1 MATQQ
6 VPTSYKDPFWS
17 DLAANTEQK
26 LGLPSGLLVSILT
39 RGERSNADQV
49 SEAGARTPF
58 QIIPATRKAVLD
70 KYGIDAY
77 LNPQTAAEAAGLLL
91 KESLDRNQGNIVLA
105 AAEYHG
111 GTDPKNWGP
120 RTKAYMQRVSQGVR
134 ELTPQAA
141 PAAPTIAEGGTT
153 STFQRALAASP
164 MAAVPQDAIARVFEA
179 YNSGQMTPAEAS
191 EFEADVKAG
200 NIMLP
205 RGAALRGQQQPQG
218 ARPTIPELP
227 APVLEAYRTGR
238 MTRDE
243 MMELER
249 DVANGMAKVP
259 TGFQLQKTE
268 PMGVLGG
275 IREAITGTERTT
287 PTTEAL
293 PDWASMP
300 ELNTFSMASFKS
312 ALGTMMTNPQETVQV
327 IQANFPGVKVSQ
339 DEKGNFVLQ
348 SSIDGQMYAIK
359 PGFQLSDIPRAAG
372 ALAAFTPA
380 GRAATIPG
388 AIAGG
393 AATQAGIEA
402 TQAVTGGQFNTGEV
416 ALAGAL
422 GGAGQAVTRVPQ
434 MVRAVRGGEVP
445 PAAPAAA
452 PVAPAAPA
460 AGRIEPTLEPAPMMP
475 AGVQPSGAVTFP
487 VPPTPGAAPA
497 GAPMGTAMAPA
508 APAAAAAAPMTTA
521 ELAQTARTA
530 AGGGMGAGRATEV
543 LATQAAPDP
552 KILEAARR
560 LKIEQYL
567 QPDHLTSNQA
577 YRELAQA
584 VKSIPGSQAR
594 AAELTGLEDV
604 GKQADDLITQ
614 IGGMTDLSRMN
625 QAVRTNLSQTVA
637 NLERRANTAYD
648 DLRQNIPAQT
658 RGPADNVLA
667 FVEQR
672 ALDLDGPKNLSPLEK
687 AVRSKLSPKEIKDA
701 DGNVIGMRQPTYAL
715 IDDVRRDIG
724 AAARQQGA
732 FKDADTG
739 LAKRLYA
746 LIDDDQFALAEAA
759 GQGEQY
765 RLAKSLVAMRKGIED
780 DMISLFGRELDQS
793 LVTKLSTATTAL
805 SKGDAD
811 KLVKVLQAI
820 PEDMRQMVAAS
831 ALNTAFG
838 KATQNG
844 ALNFNTYA
852 NWYEGLLQNKQAYA
866 ALMNNLPQPARKA
879 LSDLYR
885 VSNNVRKATRERI
898 TTGRIQAVQQE
909 LQGADTLLSNVFNVA
924 KRAAIGIPAEAATT
938 AVGLPGAGI
947 ASGLTAALSKGV
959 KPEVLKAAD
968 ELISSPEFQRLAVE
982 GATKTNPSQATI
994 RSVALSAA
1002 FRRFADAAK
1011 MPRELSWRERWLV
1024 QSMQA
1029 AGQFDQENQK

>member
-17 DLAANTEQK
+17 DLATNTEQR
-26 LGLPSGLLVSILT
+26 LGLPEGILVSVLT

-77 LNPQTAAEAAGLLL
+77 LNPQTAAEAAGLVL
-91 KESLDRNQGNIVLA
+91 KESLDRNKGNVMLA

-120 RTKAYMQRVSQGVR
+120 RTKSYMQRVSQGVR
-134 ELTPQAA
+134 ELTAQAA
-141 PAAPTIAEGGTT
+141 PAAPTIAEGGAT
-153 STFQRALAASP
+153 STFQRAMAGSP
-164 MAAVPQDAIARVFEA
+164 MGAVPQDAIARVFQA
-179 YNSGQMTPAEAS
+179 YNSGQMTPEESA
-191 EFEADVKAG
+191 EFESDVKAG

-205 RGAALRGQQQPQG
+205 QGAALRGQQPQG
-218 ARPTIPELP
+218 ARPTIQELP
-227 APVLEAYRTGR
+227 APVLEAYSTGR

-249 DVANGMAKVP
+249 DVANGMARVP
-259 TGFQLQKTE
+259 AGFQLQKTE
-268 PMGVLGG
+268 PLGILGG
-275 IREAITGTERTT
+275 IREAVTGTERAT

-312 ALGTMMTNPQETVQV
+312 ALGTMMSSPQETVQI
-327 IQANFPGVKVSQ
+327 IQANFPGVKVAQ

-348 SSIDGQMYAIK
+348 SSIDGQLYAIK
-359 PGFQLSDIPRAAG
+359 PGFQVSDIPRAGG
-372 ALAAFTPA
+372 AVAAFTPA

-388 AIAGG
+388 AVVAGG
-393 AATQAGIEA
+393 ATQAGIEA
-402 TQAVTGGQFNTGEV
+402 TQAATGGRFDTGEV

-422 GGAGQAVTRVPQ
+422 GGAGQAVTRIPQ

-445 PAAPAAA
+445 PVAQAVAPAAA
-452 PVAPAAPA
+452 
-460 AGRIEPTLEPAPMMP
+460 RIEPTLEAAPMMP

-487 VPPTPGAAPA
+487 VPPRA
-497 GAPMGTAMAPA
+497 GAAPA
-508 APAAAAAAPMTTA
+508 APAAAAPAAVLTPQ
-521 ELAQTARTA
+521 ELAQTTRTA
-530 AGGGMGAGRATEV
+530 AGGGLGAGRATEV

-552 KILEAARR
+552 KVLEAARR
-560 LKIEQYL
+560 LKIEEYL

-594 AAELTGLEDV
+594 AAEIAGLESV

-637 NLERRANTAYD
+637 NLERQADTAYQG
-648 DLRQNIPAQT
+648 LRKAIPAQT

-687 AVRSKLSPKEIKDA
+687 SVRSKLSPKEIKDA
-701 DGNVIGMRQPTYAL
+701 EGNVIGMRQPTYAL

-759 GQGEQY
+759 GRGEQY
-765 RLAKSLVAMRKGIED
+765 RLAKSLVSMRKGIED

-820 PEDMRQMVAAS
+820 PQDMRQMVAAS

-844 ALNFNTYA
+844 VLNFNTYA

-909 LQGADTLLSNVFNVA
+909 IQGADTLLSNIFNVA

-938 AVGLPGAGI
+938 AIGLPGAGI

-959 KPEVLKAAD
+959 KSDVLKAAD
-968 ELISSPEFQRLAVE
+968 DLISSPEFQRLAVE
-982 GATKTNPSQATI
+982 GATKTTPNQATV

-1002 FRRFADAAK
+1002 FKRFADAAK
-1011 MPRELSWRERWLV
+1011 MPRELSWREKWLV

-1029 AGQFDQENQK
+1029 AGQFDQENQ

>member
-26 LGLPSGLLVSILT
+26 LGLPDGLLVSVLT

-134 ELTPQAA
+134 ELTAQTA
-141 PAAPTIAEGGTT
+141 PATPTISEGGTT

-164 MAAVPQDAIARVFEA
+164 MAAIPQDAIARVFEA

-275 IREAITGTERTT
+275 IREAVTGTERTT

-293 PDWASMP
+293 PDWAGMP

-372 ALAAFTPA
+372 AIAAFTPA
-380 GRAATIPG
+380 GRATTIPG

-402 TQAVTGGQFNTGEV
+402 TQAGTGGQFDTGEV

-445 PAAPAAA
+445 PAAPAVA

-487 VPPTPGAAPA
+487 VPSTPGAAPA

-508 APAAAAAAPMTTA
+508 APAAAAAAPMTTT

-594 AAELTGLEDV
+594 AAELTGLEAV

-759 GQGEQY
+759 GRGEQY

-1029 AGQFDQENQK
+1029 AGQFDQQRER

>member
-26 LGLPSGLLVSILT
+26 LGLPSGLLVSVLT

-134 ELTPQAA
+134 ELTTQAA
-141 PAAPTIAEGGTT
+141 PAGRPAATIAEGGTT

-164 MAAVPQDAIARVFEA
+164 MGAVPQDAIARVFEA

-249 DVANGMAKVP
+249 DVANGMARVP

-275 IREAITGTERTT
+275 IREAVTGTERAT
-287 PTTEAL
+287 PTTQAL

-312 ALGTMMTNPQETVQV
+312 ALGTLMSNPQETVQV
-327 IQANFPGVKVSQ
+327 IQANFPGVKVAQ

-359 PGFQLSDIPRAAG
+359 PGFQISDIPRAAG
-372 ALAAFTPA
+372 AIAAFTPA
-380 GRAATIPG
+380 GRATTIPG
-388 AIAGG
+388 AVVAGG
-393 AATQAGIEA
+393 ATQAGIEA
-402 TQAVTGGQFNTGEV
+402 TQAATGGRFDTGEV
-416 ALAGAL
+416 ALAGAM
-422 GGAGQAVTRVPQ
+422 GGAGQAVTRIPQ
-434 MVRAVRGGEVP
+434 MVRAVRGGE
-445 PAAPAAA
+445 AP
-452 PVAPAAPA
+452 PVAPAAGEQVA
-460 AGRIEPTLEPAPMMP
+460 APIMPPTGTVREISPT
-475 AGVQPSGAVTFP
+475 GAVGP
-487 VPPTPGAAPA
+487 EVPLAAPAAPA
-497 GAPMGTAMAPA
+497 GAPMGTAMAPAAPA

-530 AGGGMGAGRATEV
+530 TGGGMGAGRATEV

-552 KILEAARR
+552 KVLEAARR
-560 LKIEQYL
+560 LKIEGYL

-594 AAELTGLEDV
+594 AAELTGLEAV

-648 DLRQNIPAQT
+648 DLRQSIPAQT

-739 LAKRLYA
+739 LARRLYS

-759 GQGEQY
+759 GRGEQY
-765 RLAKSLVAMRKGIED
+765 RLAKSLVSMRKGIED
-780 DMISLFGRELDQS
+780 DMVSLFGRELDQS
-793 LVTKLSTATTAL
+793 LVTKLSTATTSL

-909 LQGADTLLSNVFNVA
+909 LQGTDSLLSNVFNVA

-968 ELISSPEFQRLAVE
+968 ELIASPEFQRLAVE
-982 GATKTNPSQATI
+982 GATKTNPSQSTI

>member
-26 LGLPSGLLVSILT
+26 LGLPSGLLVSVLT

-91 KESLDRNQGNIVLA
+91 RESLDRNQGNIVLA

-120 RTKAYMQRVSQGVR
+120 RTRAYMQRVSQGVR
-134 ELTPQAA
+134 ELAPQAA
-141 PAAPTIAEGGTT
+141 PAGRPAATIAEGGTI
-153 STFQRALAASP
+153 STFQRALGTSP
-164 MAAVPQDAIARVFEA
+164 MAAVPKDAIARVFDA

-191 EFEADVKAG
+191 EFEADVKVG

-205 RGAALRGQQQPQG
+205 RGAALRGQQPQG

-227 APVLEAYRTGR
+227 APVMEAYRTGR

-259 TGFQLQKTE
+259 AGFQLQKTE
-268 PMGVLGG
+268 PMGMLGG
-275 IREAITGTERTT
+275 IREAVTGTERTT
-287 PTTEAL
+287 PTTQAL

-312 ALGTMMTNPQETVQV
+312 ALGTLMSNPQETVQV

-348 SSIDGQMYAIK
+348 SSIDGKMYAIK
-359 PGFQLSDIPRAAG
+359 PGFQVSDIPRAAG
-372 ALAAFTPA
+372 AVAAFTPA
-380 GRAATIPG
+380 GRATTIPG

-393 AATQAGIEA
+393 AATQVGIEA
-402 TQAVTGGQFNTGEV
+402 SQAATGGRFDTGEV
-416 ALAGAL
+416 ALAGAM
-422 GGAGQAVTRVPQ
+422 GGAGQAVTRIPQ
-434 MVRAVRGGEVP
+434 MVRAMRGGE
-445 PAAPAAA
+445 AP
-452 PVAPAAPA
+452 PVAPAAGEQVA
-460 AGRIEPTLEPAPMMP
+460 APIM
-475 AGVQPSGAVTFP
+475 
-487 VPPTPGAAPA
+487 PPTGTVREISPTGTVGPEVPLAAPAAPA

-508 APAAAAAAPMTTA
+508 APAAPAAAAAAPMTTS

-530 AGGGMGAGRATEV
+530 TGGGMGAGRATEV

-552 KILEAARR
+552 KVLEAARR
-560 LKIEQYL
+560 LKIEGYL
-567 QPDHLTSNQA
+567 QSDHLTSNQA

-594 AAELTGLEDV
+594 AAELTGLEAV

-759 GQGEQY
+759 GRGEQY
-765 RLAKSLVAMRKGIED
+765 RLAKSLVAMRKGFED
-780 DMISLFGRELDQS
+780 DMVSLFGRELDQS

-811 KLVKVLQAI
+811 KLIKVLQAI

-909 LQGADTLLSNVFNVA
+909 LQGTDSLLSNVFNVA

-982 GATKTNPSQATI
+982 GATKTTPSQSTI

>member
-26 LGLPSGLLVSILT
+26 LGLPSGLLVSVLT

-134 ELTPQAA
+134 ELTTQAA
-141 PAAPTIAEGGTT
+141 PAGRPAATIAEGGTM
-153 STFQRALAASP
+153 STFQRALGASS
-164 MAAVPQDAIARVFEA
+164 MAAVPQDAIARVFDA

-205 RGAALRGQQQPQG
+205 RGAALRGQQPQG

-249 DVANGMAKVP
+249 DVANGMARVP

-275 IREAITGTERTT
+275 IREAVTGTERTT
-287 PTTEAL
+287 PTTQAL

-312 ALGTMMTNPQETVQV
+312 ALGTLMSNPQETVQV

-359 PGFQLSDIPRAAG
+359 PGFQVSDIPRAAG

-380 GRAATIPG
+380 GRATTIPG

-402 TQAVTGGQFNTGEV
+402 TQAATGGRFDTGEV

-422 GGAGQAVTRVPQ
+422 GGAGQAVTRIPQ
-434 MVRAVRGGEVP
+434 MVRAVRGGE
-445 PAAPAAA
+445 AP
-452 PVAPAAPA
+452 PVAPAAGEQVA
-460 AGRIEPTLEPAPMMP
+460 APMMP
-475 AGVQPSGAVTFP
+475 PTGTVREISPTGAVGP
-487 VPPTPGAAPA
+487 EVPLAAPAAPA

-508 APAAAAAAPMTTA
+508 APAAPAAAAAAPMTTT

-530 AGGGMGAGRATEV
+530 TGGGMGAGRATEV

-552 KILEAARR
+552 KVLEAARR
-560 LKIEQYL
+560 LKIEGYL

-594 AAELTGLEDV
+594 AVELTGLEAV

-759 GQGEQY
+759 GRGEQY
-765 RLAKSLVAMRKGIED
+765 RLAKSLVSMRKGIED

-831 ALNTAFG
+831 AMNTAFG

-909 LQGADTLLSNVFNVA
+909 LQGTDSLLSNVFNVA

-982 GATKTNPSQATI
+982 GATKTNPSQSTI

-1029 AGQFDQENQK
+1029 AGQFDQENTK

>member
-1 MATQQ
+1 MAEQQ
-6 VPTSYKDPFWS
+6 VPNSYKDPYWS
-17 DLAANTEQK
+17 NLSSSVEKK
-26 LGLPSGLLVSILT
+26 LNLPEGILVSVVT
-39 RGERSNADQV
+39 RGEMSNNNQV
-49 SEAGARTPF
+49 SSAGARTPF
-58 QIIPATRKAVLD
+58 QIIPETRKLVLN

-91 KESLDRNQGNIVLA
+91 KESLERNKGNIAMAVG
-105 AAEYHG
+105 EYNG
-111 GTDPKNWGP
+111 GTDPKRWDSTVKP
-120 RTKAYMQRVSQGVR
+120 YIQRVTQGIR
-134 ELTPQAA
+134 DLTAQA
-141 PAAPTIAEGGTT
+141 PAAQPSATQVPATQAPAAQASAPTIAEGGTQ
-153 STFQRALAASP
+153 STFQRVFATSP
-164 MAAVPQDAIARVFEA
+164 LSDVSQDKIAKVFKA
-179 YNSGQMTPAEAS
+179 YESNQMTPAEAS

-200 NIMLP
+200 KIMLP
-205 RGAALRGQQQPQG
+205 RGAALRGQQPQG
-218 ARPTIPELP
+218 AQATISELP
-227 APVLEAYRTGR
+227 APVLEAYKTGR

-249 DVANGMAKVP
+249 DVANGMVRVP
-259 TGFQLQKTE
+259 AGFQLQKTE
-268 PMGVLGG
+268 PMGILGS
-275 IREAITGTERTT
+275 IREAITGTERAT
-287 PTTEAL
+287 PTTREL
-293 PDWASMP
+293 PDWAGMP

-312 ALGTMMTNPQETVQV
+312 ALGTMMSSPQETVQV
-327 IQANFPGVKVSQ
+327 IKSNFPGVKVSQ
-339 DEKGNFVLQ
+339 DEKGNYVMQ
-348 SSIDGQMYAIK
+348 SSIDGQFYAIK
-359 PGFQLSDIPRAAG
+359 PGPQVSDIPRVAG
-372 ALAAFTPA
+372 AIAAFTPA

-402 TQAVTGGQFNTGEV
+402 TQAATGGRFDTGEV

-422 GGAGQAVTRVPQ
+422 GGAGQAVSRIPQ
-434 MVRAVRGGEVP
+434 VVRAVRGGEVP
-445 PAAPAAA
+445 PAAPAPAPAA
-452 PVAPAAPA
+452 PVAPPAAPA
-460 AGRIEPTLEPAPMMP
+460 A
-475 AGVQPSGAVTFP
+475 P
-487 VPPTPGAAPA
+487 VAAAPA
-497 GAPMGTAMAPA
+497 GAPIGTAMAPA
-508 APAAAAAAPMTTA
+508 APAAPAAAAAVPMTTT

-530 AGGGMGAGRATEV
+530 TGGGMGAGRATEV

-552 KILEAARR
+552 KVLEAARR
-560 LKIEQYL
+560 LNIEGYL

-594 AAELTGLEDV
+594 AAELTGLEAV

-687 AVRSKLSPKEIKDA
+687 AVRSKLSAKEIKDEA
-701 DGNVIGMRQPTYAL
+701 GNVIGTRPPTYAL

-746 LIDDDQFALAEAA
+746 LIDNDQFALAEAA
-759 GQGEQY
+759 GRGEQY

-780 DMISLFGRELDQS
+780 DMVSLFGKQLDQS

-805 SKGDAD
+805 SKGDSE
-811 KLVKVLQAI
+811 KLVKMLQAI
-820 PEDMRQMVAAS
+820 PQDMRQMVAAS

-866 ALMNNLPQPARKA
+866 AIMNNLPQPARKS

-909 LQGADTLLSNVFNVA
+909 LQGADSLLSNVFNVA
-924 KRAAIGIPAEAATT
+924 KKAAVGIPAEAATT
-938 AVGLPGAGI
+938 AMGLPGAGI
-947 ASGLTAALSKGV
+947 ASGLTAALTKGA
-959 KPEVLKAAD
+959 KPNILKAAD

-982 GATKTNPSQATI
+982 GATKTTPGKSTI
-994 RSVALSAA
+994 RSVARSAA

-1011 MPRELSWRERWLV
+1011 MPKELSWRERWLV
-1024 QSMQA
+1024 QSMQS
-1029 AGQFDQENQK
+1029 AGQFNQEKK

>member
-1 MATQQ
+1 MATREI
-6 VPTSYKDPFWS
+6 PTSYKDPFWS

-26 LGLPSGLLVSILT
+26 LGLPSGLLVSVLT

-77 LNPQTAAEAAGLLL
+77 LSPENAAEAAGRLL

-120 RTKAYMQRVSQGVR
+120 RTKSYMQRVSQGVR
-134 ELTPQAA
+134 ELTAQTVPAQQA
-141 PAAPTIAEGGTT
+141 TIAEGGMT
-153 STFQRALAASP
+153 STFQRALGASS
-164 MAAVPQDAIARVFEA
+164 MASVPQDAISRVYQA
-179 YNSGQMTPAEAS
+179 YSTGQMTPEESA

-200 NIMLP
+200 TIMLP
-205 RGAALRGQQQPQG
+205 RGAALRGQAQPQG
-218 ARPTIPELP
+218 ARATIPELP
-227 APVLEAYRTGR
+227 APVLQAYSTGR

-249 DVANGMAKVP
+249 DVANGMARVP
-259 TGFQLQKTE
+259 AGFQLQKTE

-275 IREAITGTERTT
+275 IREAVTGTERAT

-293 PDWASMP
+293 PDWAGMP

-312 ALGTMMTNPQETVQV
+312 ALGTMMTNPAETVQV
-327 IQANFPGVKVSQ
+327 IQANFPGVKVAQ

-348 SSIDGQMYAIK
+348 SSIDGQFYAIK
-359 PGFQLSDIPRAAG
+359 PGFQVSDIPRAAG

-380 GRAATIPG
+380 GRATTIPG
-388 AIAGG
+388 AIVAGG
-393 AATQAGIEA
+393 ATQAGIEA
-402 TQAVTGGQFNTGEV
+402 TQAATGGRFDTGEV

-422 GGAGQAVTRVPQ
+422 GGAGQAVTRIPQ
-434 MVRAVRGGEVP
+434 AVRAIRGGEVP
-445 PAAPAAA
+445 PTPAAAPGAA
-452 PVAPAAPA
+452 PVAPGGAAAAPVTPA
-460 AGRIEPTLEPAPMMP
+460 A
-475 AGVQPSGAVTFP
+475 
-487 VPPTPGAAPA
+487 AAP

-508 APAAAAAAPMTTA
+508 VPVAPAAAAAPAAGPAMMTA
-521 ELAQTARTA
+521 EELAATTRQA
-530 AGGGMGAGRATEV
+530 AGGGFGAGRATTI
-543 LATQAAPDP
+543 LAGQAAPDP
-552 KILEAARR
+552 KVLEAARR

-584 VKSIPGSQAR
+584 VKSVPGSQAR
-594 AAELTGLEDV
+594 AAEIAGLEQV
-604 GKQADDLITQ
+604 GKQADDLITR

-625 QAVRTNLSQTVA
+625 QAVRTNLDQTVT
-637 NLERRANTAYD
+637 NLERQANKVYD
-648 DLRQNIPAQT
+648 DLRANVPAQT
-658 RGPADNVLA
+658 RGPADNVLT

-672 ALDLDGPKNLSPLEK
+672 ALDLDGPQNLSSLEK
-687 AVRSKLSPKEIKDA
+687 SVRRKLTPREIKDEA
-701 DGNVIGMRQPTYAL
+701 GNVVGMRYPTYAL

-724 AAARQQGA
+724 AAARQQGPFA
-732 FKDADTG
+732 DADTG

-746 LIDDDQFALAEAA
+746 LIDDDQFSLAETV
-759 GQGEQY
+759 GRGEQY
-765 RLAKSLVAMRKGIED
+765 RLAKSLVAMRKGFED
-780 DMISLFGRELDQS
+780 DMVSLFGKQLDQS
-793 LVTKLSTATTAL
+793 LVTKLSTATQAL

-811 KLVKVLQAI
+811 KLVNILKAI
-820 PEDMRQMVAAS
+820 PQDMRQMVAAS

-852 NWYEGLLQNKQAYA
+852 NWYEALLQNKQAYA
-866 ALMNNLPQPARKA
+866 ALMNNLPQPARKS

-885 VSNNVRKATRERI
+885 VADNVRKATRERI

-909 LQGADTLLSNVFNVA
+909 LQGADTLIGNVFGVA
-924 KRAAIGIPAEAATT
+924 KRAAIGLPIEAGTT
-938 AVGLPGAGI
+938 AMGLPGAGI

-959 KPEVLKAAD
+959 KPQVAKAAD
-968 ELISSPEFQRLAVE
+968 ELIASPEFQRLAVE
-982 GATKTNPSQATI
+982 GATRTTPNPATVKA
-994 RSVALSAA
+994 VAMSAA

-1011 MPRELSWRERWLV
+1011 MPREMSWRERWLV

>member
-26 LGLPSGLLVSILT
+26 LGLPSGLLVSVLT

-120 RTKAYMQRVSQGVR
+120 RTKSYMQRVSQGVR
-134 ELTPQAA
+134 ELTTQTA

-153 STFQRALAASP
+153 STFQRALGASP
-164 MAAVPQDAIARVFEA
+164 MGAVPQDAIARVFEA

-205 RGAALRGQQQPQG
+205 RGAALRGQQPQG

-249 DVANGMAKVP
+249 DVANGMARVP

-275 IREAITGTERTT
+275 IREAVTGTERTT
-287 PTTEAL
+287 PTTQAL

-312 ALGTMMTNPQETVQV
+312 ALGTLMSNPQETVQV
-327 IQANFPGVKVSQ
+327 IQANFPGVKISQ

-359 PGFQLSDIPRAAG
+359 PGFQVSDIPRAAG
-372 ALAAFTPA
+372 AIAAFTPA
-380 GRAATIPG
+380 GRATTIPG

-402 TQAVTGGQFNTGEV
+402 TQAATGGRFDTGEV
-416 ALAGAL
+416 ALAGAM
-422 GGAGQAVTRVPQ
+422 GGAGQAVTRIPQ
-434 MVRAVRGGEVP
+434 MVRAVRGGE
-445 PAAPAAA
+445 AP
-452 PVAPAAPA
+452 PVAPAAGEQVA
-460 AGRIEPTLEPAPMMP
+460 APITPPTGTVREISPT
-475 AGVQPSGAVTFP
+475 GAVGP
-487 VPPTPGAAPA
+487 EVPLAAPPAPA

-508 APAAAAAAPMTTA
+508 TPAAPAVAAAAPMTTT

-530 AGGGMGAGRATEV
+530 TGGGMGAGRATEV

-552 KILEAARR
+552 KVLEAARR
-560 LKIEQYL
+560 LKIEGYL

-594 AAELTGLEDV
+594 AAELTGLEAV
-604 GKQADDLITQ
+604 GKQADNLITQ

-625 QAVRTNLSQTVA
+625 QAVRTNLSQTVT
-637 NLERRANTAYD
+637 NLERKANTAYD

-759 GQGEQY
+759 GRGEQY

-780 DMISLFGRELDQS
+780 DMVSLFGRELDQS

-885 VSNNVRKATRERI
+885 VSDNVRKATRERI

-909 LQGADTLLSNVFNVA
+909 LQGADTLLSNIFNVA

-982 GATKTNPSQATI
+982 GATKTNPSQSTI

-1029 AGQFDQENQK
+1029 AGQFDQENQR

>member
-1 MATQQ
+1 MAKQEA
-6 VPTSYKDPFWS
+6 PKSYKDPFWS
-17 DLAANTEQK
+17 DLATSVEQK
-26 LGLPSGLLVSILT
+26 LELPSGLLKSVLLY
-39 RGERSNADQV
+39 GERSNADQV
-49 SEAGARTPF
+49 SEAGAKTPF

-70 KYGIDAY
+70 KYGVDAY
-77 LNPQTAAEAAGLLL
+77 LSPQTAAEAAGLLL
-91 KESLDRNQGNIVLA
+91 KESLRRNKGDIKLA

-111 GTDPKNWGP
+111 GTNPANWGP
-120 RTKAYMQRVSQGVR
+120 RTKSYIERVSAGV
-134 ELTPQAA
+134 EQPQATL
-141 PAAPTIAEGGTT
+141 PGGEA
-153 STFQRALAASP
+153 STFQRVMASRGGAPAAGGG
-164 MAAVPQDAIARVFEA
+164 MAANSIQNIYNA
-179 YNSGQMTPAEAS
+179 YSSGKMTPDEAA
-191 EFEADVKAG
+191 EFEADVQSG
-200 NIMLP
+200 SIMLP
-205 RGAALRGQQQPQG
+205 RGAALRGQTPAPAAGTQ
-218 ARPTIPELP
+218 ASTRVAELP
-227 APVLEAYRTGR
+227 PAVVEAYNTGR
-238 MTRDE
+238 MTRQE
-243 MMELER
+243 MMDLEA
-249 DVANGMAKVP
+249 DVKNGMVRAP
-259 TGFQLQKTE
+259 AGMQLKGTE
-268 PMGVLGG
+268 PLGILGG
-275 IREAITGTERTT
+275 IREAVTGTERETQAT
-287 PTTEAL
+287 QTL
-293 PDWASMP
+293 PEWTAMP
-300 ELNTFSMASFKS
+300 ELNQMSVASFKT
-312 ALGTMMTNPQETVQV
+312 ALGTLLSNPSETVQ
-327 IQANFPGVKVSQ
+327 ILQANFPGVQVRQ

-348 SSIDGQMYAIK
+348 SSIDGQFYAIK
-359 PGFQLSDIPRAAG
+359 PGFQLSDIPRAVG
-372 ALAAFTPA
+372 AIAAFTPA
-380 GRAATIPG
+380 GRATTIPG
-388 AIAGG
+388 AVVAGG
-393 AATQAGIEA
+393 ATQAGIEA
-402 TQAVTGGQFNTGEV
+402 TQAATGGRFDTGEV

-422 GGAGQAVTRVPQ
+422 GGAGQAVTRIPQ

-452 PVAPAAPA
+452 PVAPAAPGA
-460 AGRIEPTLEPAPMMP
+460 AAPATP
-475 AGVQPSGAVTFP
+475 VAVAP
-487 VPPTPGAAPA
+487 AAPA

-508 APAAAAAAPMTTA
+508 APAAPATAAAAPMTTA

-530 AGGGMGAGRATEV
+530 TGGGMGAGRATEV

-552 KILEAARR
+552 KVLEAARR
-560 LKIEQYL
+560 LKIEGYL

-594 AAELTGLEDV
+594 AAELTGLEAV

-759 GQGEQY
+759 GRGEQY
-765 RLAKSLVAMRKGIED
+765 RLAKSLVSMRKGIED
-780 DMISLFGRELDQS
+780 DMVSLFGRELDQS
-793 LVTKLSTATTAL
+793 LVTKLSTATTSL

-885 VSNNVRKATRERI
+885 VSDNVRKATRERI

-909 LQGADTLLSNVFNVA
+909 LQGADTLLSNIFNVA
-924 KRAAIGIPAEAATT
+924 KRAAVGIPAEAATT

-968 ELISSPEFQRLAVE
+968 ELIASPEFQRLAVE
-982 GATKTNPSQATI
+982 GATKTNPSQSTI

-1011 MPRELSWRERWLV
+1011 LPQSLDARVQWLQSAV
-1024 QSMQA
+1024 QT
-1029 AGQFDQENQK
+1029 GRQFEQENK

>member
-26 LGLPSGLLVSILT
+26 LGLPSGLLVSVLT

-58 QIIPATRKAVLD
+58 QIIPSTRKAVLD

-141 PAAPTIAEGGTT
+141 PAGRPAATIAEGGTT

-205 RGAALRGQQQPQG
+205 RGVVLRGQQQPQG

-249 DVANGMAKVP
+249 DVANGMARVP

-268 PMGVLGG
+268 PMGVLGAV
-275 IREAITGTERTT
+275 REAVTGTERTT
-287 PTTEAL
+287 PTTQAL

-312 ALGTMMTNPQETVQV
+312 ALGTLMSNPQETVQV

-359 PGFQLSDIPRAAG
+359 PGFQVSDIPRAAG
-372 ALAAFTPA
+372 AIAAFTPA
-380 GRAATIPG
+380 GRATTIPG

-402 TQAVTGGQFNTGEV
+402 TQAATGGRFDTGEV
-416 ALAGAL
+416 ALAGAM
-422 GGAGQAVTRVPQ
+422 GGAGQAVTRIPQ
-434 MVRAVRGGEVP
+434 MVRAVRGGE
-445 PAAPAAA
+445 AP
-452 PVAPAAPA
+452 PVAPAAGEQVA
-460 AGRIEPTLEPAPMMP
+460 APITPPTGTVREISPT
-475 AGVQPSGAVTFP
+475 GAVGP
-487 VPPTPGAAPA
+487 EVPLAAPPAPA

-508 APAAAAAAPMTTA
+508 APVAPAAAAAAPMTTT

-530 AGGGMGAGRATEV
+530 TGGGMGAGRATEV

-552 KILEAARR
+552 KVLEAARR
-560 LKIEQYL
+560 LKIEGYL

-594 AAELTGLEDV
+594 AAELTGLEAV

-759 GQGEQY
+759 GRGEQY
-765 RLAKSLVAMRKGIED
+765 RLAKSLVSMRKGIED
-780 DMISLFGRELDQS
+780 DMVSLFGRELDQS

-885 VSNNVRKATRERI
+885 VSDNVRKATRERI

-968 ELISSPEFQRLAVE
+968 ELIASPEFQRLAVE
-982 GATKTNPSQATI
+982 GATKTTPSQSTI

-1029 AGQFDQENQK
+1029 AGQFDQENTK

>member
-17 DLAANTEQK
+17 DLAVNTERK
-26 LGLPSGLLVSILT
+26 LGLPDGLLVSVLT

-134 ELTPQAA
+134 ELTTQAA

-153 STFQRALAASP
+153 STFQRALGASTVG
-164 MAAVPQDAIARVFEA
+164 AVPQDAIARVFQA
-179 YNSGQMTPAEAS
+179 YSSGQMTPAEAA
-191 EFEADVKAG
+191 EFEADVQAG

-205 RGAALRGQQQPQG
+205 RGAALRGQQPQG

-259 TGFQLQKTE
+259 AGFQLQKTE

-275 IREAITGTERTT
+275 IREAVTGTERAT
-287 PTTEAL
+287 PTTQAL

-312 ALGTMMTNPQETVQV
+312 ALGTMMTSPEETVQV

-359 PGFQLSDIPRAAG
+359 PGFQVSDIPRAAG
-372 ALAAFTPA
+372 AIAAFTPA
-380 GRAATIPG
+380 GRAATIPT

-393 AATQAGIEA
+393 AATQTAIEA
-402 TQAVTGGQFNTGEV
+402 SQAATGGRFDTGEV
-416 ALAGAL
+416 ALAGAM
-422 GGAGQAVTRVPQ
+422 GGAGQVVTRIPQ
-434 MVRAVRGGEVP
+434 MVRAVRDGEVP
-445 PAAPAAA
+445 PVAPAAAPAAA
-452 PVAPAAPA
+452 RGEQVAAP
-460 AGRIEPTLEPAPMMP
+460 ITPPTGTVREISPT
-475 AGVQPSGAVTFP
+475 GAVGP
-487 VPPTPGAAPA
+487 EVPLAAPPAPA
-497 GAPMGTAMAPA
+497 GASMGTAMAPA
-508 APAAAAAAPMTTA
+508 APPAPAAAAAAPMTTT

-530 AGGGMGAGRATEV
+530 TGGGMGAGRATEV

-552 KILEAARR
+552 KVLEAARR
-560 LKIEQYL
+560 LKIEGYL
-567 QPDHLTSNQA
+567 QPDHLTSSQA

-594 AAELTGLEDV
+594 AAELTGLEAV

-625 QAVRTNLSQTVA
+625 QAVRANLSQTVA

-687 AVRSKLSPKEIKDA
+687 AVRSKLSPKEIKDDA
-701 DGNVIGMRQPTYAL
+701 GNVIGMRQPTYAL

-759 GQGEQY
+759 GRGEQY
-765 RLAKSLVAMRKGIED
+765 RLAKSLVSMRKGIED
-780 DMISLFGRELDQS
+780 DMVSLFGRELDQS
-793 LVTKLSTATTAL
+793 LVTKLSTATTSL

-909 LQGADTLLSNVFNVA
+909 LQGADTLLSNIFNVA
-924 KRAAIGIPAEAATT
+924 KRAAVGIPAEAATT

-947 ASGLTAALSKGV
+947 ASGLTAALTKGV

-982 GATKTNPSQATI
+982 GATKTTPSQSTI

-1011 MPRELSWRERWLV
+1011 MPRELSWRERWLA

-1029 AGQFDQENQK
+1029 AGQFDQENQR

>member
-1 MATQQ
+1 MATRDI
-6 VPTSYKDPFWS
+6 PTSYKDPFWS

-26 LGLPSGLLVSILT
+26 LGLPSGLLVSVLT

-77 LNPQTAAEAAGLLL
+77 LSPENAAEAAGRLL

-134 ELTPQAA
+134 DLTAQTV
-141 PAAPTIAEGGTT
+141 PAQQPTIAEGGTV
-153 STFQRALAASP
+153 STFQRALGASS
-164 MAAVPQDAIARVFEA
+164 MASVPQDAIARVYQA
-179 YNSGQMTPAEAS
+179 YSTGQMTAEEAA
-191 EFEADVKAG
+191 EFENDVKAG
-200 NIMLP
+200 MIMLP
-205 RGAALRGQQQPQG
+205 RGAALRGQAQPQG
-218 ARPTIPELP
+218 ARPVIPELP

-259 TGFQLQKTE
+259 AGFQLQKTE

-275 IREAITGTERTT
+275 IREAVTGTERAT
-287 PTTEAL
+287 PTTQAL

-312 ALGTMMTNPQETVQV
+312 ALGTMMTNPAETVQV

-359 PGFQLSDIPRAAG
+359 PGFQVSDIPRAAG

-380 GRAATIPG
+380 GRATTIPG
-388 AIAGG
+388 AIVAGG
-393 AATQAGIEA
+393 ATQAGIEA
-402 TQAVTGGQFNTGEV
+402 TQAATGGRFDTGEV

-422 GGAGQAVTRVPQ
+422 GGAGQAVTRIPQ
-434 MVRAVRGGEVP
+434 AVRAVRGGEVP
-445 PAAPAAA
+445 PTPAAA
-452 PVAPAAPA
+452 PGAAPAAPA
-460 AGRIEPTLEPAPMMP
+460 
-475 AGVQPSGAVTFP
+475 
-487 VPPTPGAAPA
+487 GAAAAPVTPA
-497 GAPMGTAMAPA
+497 AAAPGAPMGTAMAPGA
-508 APAAAAAAPMTTA
+508 PVAPAAAAAPAAGPAMMTA
-521 ELAQTARTA
+521 EELAATTRQA
-530 AGGGMGAGRATEV
+530 AGGGFGAGRATTI
-543 LATQAAPDP
+543 LAGQAAPDP
-552 KILEAARR
+552 KVLEAARR

-584 VKSIPGSQAR
+584 VKSVPGSQAR
-594 AAELTGLEDV
+594 AAEIAGLEQV
-604 GKQADDLITQ
+604 GKQADDLITR

-625 QAVRTNLSQTVA
+625 QAVRTNLDQTVTT
-637 NLERRANTAYD
+637 LETRANKVYD
-648 DLRQNIPAQT
+648 DLRANVPAQT
-658 RGPADNVLA
+658 RGPADNVLM

-672 ALDLDGPKNLSPLEK
+672 ALDLDGPQNLSSLEK
-687 AVRSKLSPKEIKDA
+687 SVRRKLTPREIKDEA
-701 DGNVIGMRQPTYAL
+701 GNVVGMRYPTYAL

-724 AAARQQGA
+724 AAARQQGPFA
-732 FKDADTG
+732 DADTG

-746 LIDDDQFALAEAA
+746 LIDDDQFNLAETV
-759 GQGEQY
+759 GRGEQY
-765 RLAKSLVAMRKGIED
+765 RLAKSLVAMRKGFED
-780 DMISLFGRELDQS
+780 DMVSLFGKQLDQS
-793 LVTKLSTATTAL
+793 LVTKLSTATQAL
-805 SKGDAD
+805 TKGDAD
-811 KLVKVLQAI
+811 KLVNILKAI
-820 PEDMRQMVAAS
+820 PQDMRQMVAAS

-866 ALMNNLPQPARKA
+866 ALMNNLPQPARKS

-885 VSNNVRKATRERI
+885 VADNVRKATRERI

-909 LQGADTLLSNVFNVA
+909 LQGADTLIGNVFGVA
-924 KRAAIGIPAEAATT
+924 KRAAIGLPIEAGTT
-938 AVGLPGAGI
+938 AMGLPGAGI

-959 KPEVLKAAD
+959 KPQVAKAAD
-968 ELISSPEFQRLAVE
+968 ELIASPEFQRLAVE
-982 GATKTNPSQATI
+982 GATRTTPNAATV
-994 RSVALSAA
+994 RAVAMSAA

-1011 MPRELSWRERWLV
+1011 MPREMSWRERWLV

-1029 AGQFDQENQK
+1029 AGQFDQENQR

>member
-1 MATQQ
+1 MATRDI
-6 VPTSYKDPFWS
+6 PTSYKDPFWS

-26 LGLPSGLLVSILT
+26 LGLPSGLLVSVLT

-77 LNPQTAAEAAGLLL
+77 LSPENAAEAAGRLL

-120 RTKAYMQRVSQGVR
+120 RTKSYMQRVSQGVR
-134 ELTPQAA
+134 ELTAQTA
-141 PAAPTIAEGGTT
+141 PAQPATIAEGGTT
-153 STFQRALAASP
+153 STFQRALGASR
-164 MAAVPQDAIARVFEA
+164 MDSVPQDAIARVYQA
-179 YNSGQMTPAEAS
+179 YSTGQMTPEESA
-191 EFEADVKAG
+191 EFENDVKAG
-200 NIMLP
+200 TIMLP
-205 RGAALRGQQQPQG
+205 RGAALRGQAQPQG
-218 ARPTIPELP
+218 ARATIPELP

-249 DVANGMAKVP
+249 DVANGMARVP
-259 TGFQLQKTE
+259 AGFQLQKTE

-275 IREAITGTERTT
+275 IREAVTGTERTT
-287 PTTEAL
+287 PTTQAL

-300 ELNTFSMASFKS
+300 ELNSFSMASFKS
-312 ALGTMMTNPQETVQV
+312 ALGTLMTNPQETVQV

-348 SSIDGQMYAIK
+348 SSIDGQFYAIK
-359 PGFQLSDIPRAAG
+359 PGLQISDIPRAAG
-372 ALAAFTPA
+372 AIAAFTPA
-380 GRAATIPG
+380 GRATTIPG
-388 AIAGG
+388 AIVAGG
-393 AATQAGIEA
+393 ATQAGIEA
-402 TQAVTGGQFNTGEV
+402 TQAATGGRFDTGEV

-422 GGAGQAVTRVPQ
+422 GGAGQAVTRIPQ
-434 MVRAVRGGEVP
+434 AVRAVRGGEVP
-445 PAAPAAA
+445 PTPAAAPGAA
-452 PVAPAAPA
+452 PVAPGGAAAAPVTPA
-460 AGRIEPTLEPAPMMP
+460 A
-475 AGVQPSGAVTFP
+475 
-487 VPPTPGAAPA
+487 AAP

-508 APAAAAAAPMTTA
+508 VPVAPAAAAAPAAGPAMMTA
-521 ELAQTARTA
+521 EELAATTRQA
-530 AGGGMGAGRATEV
+530 AGGGFGAGRATTI
-543 LATQAAPDP
+543 LAGQAAPDP
-552 KILEAARR
+552 KVLEAARR

-584 VKSIPGSQAR
+584 VKSVPGSQAR
-594 AAELTGLEDV
+594 AAEIAGLEQV
-604 GKQADDLITQ
+604 GKQADDLITR

-625 QAVRTNLSQTVA
+625 QAVRTNLDQTVT
-637 NLERRANTAYD
+637 NLERQANKVYD
-648 DLRQNIPAQT
+648 DLRANVPAQT
-658 RGPADNVLA
+658 RGPADNVLM

-672 ALDLDGPKNLSPLEK
+672 ALDLDGPQNLSSLEK
-687 AVRSKLSPKEIKDA
+687 SVRRKLTPREIKDEA
-701 DGNVIGMRQPTYAL
+701 GNVIGMRYPTYAL

-724 AAARQQGA
+724 AAARQQGPFA
-732 FKDADTG
+732 DADTG

-746 LIDDDQFALAEAA
+746 LIDDDQFSLAETV
-759 GQGEQY
+759 GRGEQY
-765 RLAKSLVAMRKGIED
+765 RLAKSLVAMRKGFED
-780 DMISLFGRELDQS
+780 DMVSLFGKQLDQS
-793 LVTKLSTATTAL
+793 LVTKLSTATQAL
-805 SKGDAD
+805 TKGDAD
-811 KLVKVLQAI
+811 KLVNILKAI
-820 PEDMRQMVAAS
+820 PQDMRQMVAAS

-866 ALMNNLPQPARKA
+866 ALMNNLPQPSRKA

-885 VSNNVRKATRERI
+885 VADNVRKATRERI

-909 LQGADTLLSNVFNVA
+909 LQGADTLIGNVFGVA
-924 KRAAIGIPAEAATT
+924 KRAAIGLPIEAGTT
-938 AVGLPGAGI
+938 AMGLPGAGI

-959 KPEVLKAAD
+959 KPQVAKAAD
-968 ELISSPEFQRLAVE
+968 ELIASPEFQRLAVE
-982 GATKTNPSQATI
+982 GATRTTPSQAAV
-994 RSVALSAA
+994 RAVALSGA

-1029 AGQFDQENQK
+1029 AGQFDQENQR